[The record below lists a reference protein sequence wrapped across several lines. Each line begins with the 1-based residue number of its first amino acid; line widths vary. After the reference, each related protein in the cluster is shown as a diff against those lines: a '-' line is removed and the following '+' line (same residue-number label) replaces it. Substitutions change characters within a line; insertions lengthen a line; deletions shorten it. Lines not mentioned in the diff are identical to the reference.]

1 MVLPNKMEELSRR
14 KEVVMKSSRNFLFAM
29 LVLFVLFCLLQI
41 NLPKKFVWSPTFSHV
56 DKQPLGC
63 FVFDSVLT
71 QSLPNGYHV
80 TKKTFF
86 QLDQEH
92 AKEKISVLM
101 VVNQQDLKQ
110 LDVKYLCNIARRG
123 GKVMVVAS
131 SSFDDGRNADTVVGD
146 TVGGGKMEEVSVS
159 DDSHENPFVDELER
173 TFKVKIED
181 GMYFSLRGIL
191 SGLRAHDND
200 MYDTIYWNNRETM
213 YAVQPYRM
221 FYNMVGGTLFVDS
234 VPKVKRLAY
243 TLSTAGYD
251 YKYDSLYVGDFTR
264 FDTIVD
270 KKERIERI
278 DTFAIK
284 KVPAA
289 VSVPYGKGEVIFVSS
304 PLLFTNYGMLEGNT
318 FVYIFRLMSYLAD
331 LPVYRTEA
339 YVKTDAMLVA
349 EQSPFREFIKRPPL
363 RWALYLALL
372 GVVLFMIFTARRRQ
386 RVIPIMSKPANRSLE
401 FIQLIGTLYYQRKDH
416 VDLVRKKFKLFAEEL
431 RKTAGVDISDVNTDD
446 REYLLLAEKT
456 GMNCDRLKKVIRQIR
471 LVLHSEDNISV
482 EEMRSLIDAMD
493 TIVRHA
499 KNG

>member
-29 LVLFVLFCLLQI
+29 LVLFVLFCLLQV

-56 DKQPLGC
+56 DKQPFGC

-101 VVNQQDLKQ
+101 VVDQQDLKQ

-131 SSFDDGRNADTVVGD
+131 GSFDDGRNADTVV
-146 TVGGGKMEEVSVS
+146 
-159 DDSHENPFVDELER
+159 VDELER
-173 TFKVKIED
+173 TFKVRIED
-181 GMYFSLRGIL
+181 GTYFSLRGIL
-191 SGLRAHDND
+191 AGLKAHDND

-213 YAVQPYRM
+213 YAAQSYRM

-251 YKYDSLYVGDFTR
+251 YKHDSLYVGDFTG

-270 KKERIERI
+270 EKERIERI

-284 KVPAA
+284 KVPTA

-318 FVYIFRLMSYLAD
+318 SVYIFRLMSYLAD

-349 EQSPFREFIKRPPL
+349 EQSPFREFIRRPPL

-386 RVIPIMSKPANRSLE
+386 RVIPIISKPANRSLE
-401 FIQLIGTLYYQRKDH
+401 FIQLIGTLYYQRKNH

-456 GMNCDRLKKVIRQIR
+456 GMNSDRLKKVIRQIR
-471 LVLHSEDNISV
+471 LVLHSEGNISV

>member
-1 MVLPNKMEELSRR
+1 
-14 KEVVMKSSRNFLFAM
+14 MKSSRNFLFAM
-29 LVLFVLFCLLQI
+29 LVLFVLFCLLQV

-56 DKQPLGC
+56 DKQPFGC

-101 VVNQQDLKQ
+101 VVDQHNLKQ

-131 SSFDDGRNADTVVGD
+131 SSFDDGRNADTVV
-146 TVGGGKMEEVSVS
+146 
-159 DDSHENPFVDELER
+159 VDELER
-173 TFKVKIED
+173 TFKVRIED
-181 GMYFSLRGIL
+181 GLYFSLRGIL
-191 SGLRAHDND
+191 AGLKAHDND

-213 YAVQPYRM
+213 YAAQSYRM

-251 YKYDSLYVGDFTR
+251 YRQDSLYVGDFTG

-270 KKERIERI
+270 EKERIERI

-284 KVPAA
+284 KVPTA

-318 FVYIFRLMSYLAD
+318 SVYIFRLMSYLAD

-446 REYLLLAEKT
+446 REYQLLAEKT
-456 GMNCDRLKKVIRQIR
+456 GMNSDRLKKVIRQIR
-471 LVLHSEDNISV
+471 LVLHSEGNISV

>member
-1 MVLPNKMEELSRR
+1 
-14 KEVVMKSSRNFLFAM
+14 MKSSRNFLFAM
-29 LVLFVLFCLLQI
+29 LVLFVLFCLLQV

-101 VVNQQDLKQ
+101 VVDQQNLKQ

-131 SSFDDGRNADTVVGD
+131 GSFDDGRNADTVV
-146 TVGGGKMEEVSVS
+146 
-159 DDSHENPFVDELER
+159 VDELER
-173 TFKVKIED
+173 TFNVRIED
-181 GMYFSLRGIL
+181 GLYFSLRGIL
-191 SGLRAHDND
+191 SGLKAHDND
-200 MYDTIYWNNRETM
+200 RYDTIYWNNRETM
-213 YAVQPYRM
+213 YAAQSYRM

-251 YKYDSLYVGDFTR
+251 YKLDSLYVGDFTG

-270 KKERIERI
+270 EKERIERI

-284 KVPAA
+284 KVPTA

-318 FVYIFRLMSYLAD
+318 SVYIFRLMSYLAD

-456 GMNCDRLKKVIRQIR
+456 GMNSDRLKKVIRQIR
-471 LVLHSEDNISV
+471 LVLHSEGNISV

>member
-1 MVLPNKMEELSRR
+1 
-14 KEVVMKSSRNFLFAM
+14 MKSSRNFLFAM
-29 LVLFVLFCLLQI
+29 LVLFVLFCLLQV

-56 DKQPLGC
+56 DKQPFGC

-101 VVNQQDLKQ
+101 VVDQQDLKQ

-131 SSFDDGRNADTVVGD
+131 SSFDDGRNADTVV
-146 TVGGGKMEEVSVS
+146 
-159 DDSHENPFVDELER
+159 VDELER
-173 TFKVKIED
+173 TFKVRIED
-181 GMYFSLRGIL
+181 GTYFSLRGIL
-191 SGLRAHDND
+191 SGLKAHDND

-213 YAVQPYRM
+213 YAAQSYRM

-251 YKYDSLYVGDFTR
+251 YRQDSLYVGDFTR

-270 KKERIERI
+270 EKERIERI

-284 KVPAA
+284 KVPTA

-446 REYLLLAEKT
+446 REYLFLAEKT
-456 GMNCDRLKKVIRQIR
+456 GMNSNRLKKVIRQIR
-471 LVLHSEDNISV
+471 LVLHSEGNISV

>member
-1 MVLPNKMEELSRR
+1 
-14 KEVVMKSSRNFLFAM
+14 MKSSRNFLFAM
-29 LVLFVLFCLLQI
+29 LVLFVLFCLLQV

-56 DKQPLGC
+56 DKQPFGC

-101 VVNQQDLKQ
+101 VVDQQDLKQ

-131 SSFDDGRNADTVVGD
+131 SSFDDGRNADTVV
-146 TVGGGKMEEVSVS
+146 
-159 DDSHENPFVDELER
+159 VDELER
-173 TFKVKIED
+173 TFKVRIED

-191 SGLRAHDND
+191 AGLKAHDND

-213 YAVQPYRM
+213 YAAQSYRM

-251 YKYDSLYVGDFTR
+251 YRHDSLYVGDFTS

-270 KKERIERI
+270 EKERIERI

-284 KVPAA
+284 KIPAA

-386 RVIPIMSKPANRSLE
+386 RVIPIISKPANRSLE

-456 GMNCDRLKKVIRQIR
+456 GMNSDRLKKVIRQIR
-471 LVLHSEDNISV
+471 LVLHSEGNISV

>member
-1 MVLPNKMEELSRR
+1 MVLQNKMEELSRR

-29 LVLFVLFCLLQI
+29 LVLFVLFCLLQV

-56 DKQPLGC
+56 DKQPFGC

-101 VVNQQDLKQ
+101 VVDQQNLKQ

-131 SSFDDGRNADTVVGD
+131 SSFDDGRNADTVV
-146 TVGGGKMEEVSVS
+146 
-159 DDSHENPFVDELER
+159 VDELER
-173 TFKVKIED
+173 TFKVRIED

-191 SGLRAHDND
+191 AGLKAHDND

-213 YAVQPYRM
+213 YAAQSYRM

-251 YKYDSLYVGDFTR
+251 YRHDSLYVGDFTG

-270 KKERIERI
+270 EKERIERI

-456 GMNCDRLKKVIRQIR
+456 GMNSDRLKKVIRQIR
-471 LVLHSEDNISV
+471 LVLHSEGNISV

>member
-1 MVLPNKMEELSRR
+1 MVLQNKMEEFSRR

-29 LVLFVLFCLLQI
+29 LVLFVLFCLLQV

-63 FVFDSVLT
+63 FVFDSVLA

-92 AKEKISVLM
+92 PKEKISVLM

-131 SSFDDGRNADTVVGD
+131 GSFDDGRNADTVV
-146 TVGGGKMEEVSVS
+146 
-159 DDSHENPFVDELER
+159 VDELER
-173 TFKVKIED
+173 TFKVRIED
-181 GMYFSLRGIL
+181 GTYFSLRGIL
-191 SGLRAHDND
+191 AGLKAHDND

-213 YAVQPYRM
+213 YAAQSYRM

-243 TLSTAGYD
+243 TLSTAEYD
-251 YKYDSLYVGDFTR
+251 YKHDSLYVGDFTR

-318 FVYIFRLMSYLAD
+318 SVYIFRLMSYLAD

-446 REYLLLAEKT
+446 SEYLLLAEKT
-456 GMNCDRLKKVIRQIR
+456 GMNSDRLKKVIRQIR
-471 LVLHSEDNISV
+471 LVLHSEGNISV

>member
-1 MVLPNKMEELSRR
+1 
-14 KEVVMKSSRNFLFAM
+14 M
-29 LVLFVLFCLLQI
+29 LVLFVLFCLLQV

-101 VVNQQDLKQ
+101 VVDQQNLKQ

-131 SSFDDGRNADTVVGD
+131 GSFDDGRNADTVV
-146 TVGGGKMEEVSVS
+146 
-159 DDSHENPFVDELER
+159 VDELER
-173 TFKVKIED
+173 TFKVRIED
-181 GMYFSLRGIL
+181 GTYFSLRGIL
-191 SGLRAHDND
+191 SGLKAHDND

-213 YAVQPYRM
+213 YAAQPYRM

-251 YKYDSLYVGDFTR
+251 YKHDSLYVGDFTG

-270 KKERIERI
+270 EKERIERI

-284 KVPAA
+284 KIPVA

-318 FVYIFRLMSYLAD
+318 SVYIFRLMSYLAD

-456 GMNCDRLKKVIRQIR
+456 GMNSDRLKKVIRQIR
-471 LVLHSEDNISV
+471 LVLHSEGNISV

>member
-1 MVLPNKMEELSRR
+1 
-14 KEVVMKSSRNFLFAM
+14 MKSSRNFLFAM
-29 LVLFVLFCLLQI
+29 LVLFVLFCLLQV

-101 VVNQQDLKQ
+101 VVDQQNLKQ

-131 SSFDDGRNADTVVGD
+131 SSFDDGRNADTVV
-146 TVGGGKMEEVSVS
+146 
-159 DDSHENPFVDELER
+159 VDELER
-173 TFKVKIED
+173 TFKVRIE
-181 GMYFSLRGIL
+181 GGTYFSLRGIL
-191 SGLRAHDND
+191 SGLKAHDND

-213 YAVQPYRM
+213 YAAQPYKM

-251 YKYDSLYVGDFTR
+251 YKHDSLYVGDFTS

-270 KKERIERI
+270 EKERIERI

-284 KVPAA
+284 KVPTA

-318 FVYIFRLMSYLAD
+318 SVYIFRLMSYLAD

-456 GMNCDRLKKVIRQIR
+456 GMNSDRLKKVIRQIR
-471 LVLHSEDNISV
+471 LVLHSEGNISV

>member
-1 MVLPNKMEELSRR
+1 
-14 KEVVMKSSRNFLFAM
+14 MKSSRNFLFAM
-29 LVLFVLFCLLQI
+29 LVLFVLFCLLQV

-56 DKQPLGC
+56 DKQPFGC

-101 VVNQQDLKQ
+101 VVDQHNLKQ

-131 SSFDDGRNADTVVGD
+131 SSFDDGRNADTVV
-146 TVGGGKMEEVSVS
+146 
-159 DDSHENPFVDELER
+159 VDELER
-173 TFKVKIED
+173 TFKVRIED
-181 GMYFSLRGIL
+181 GTYFSLRGIL
-191 SGLRAHDND
+191 SGLKAHDND

-213 YAVQPYRM
+213 YAAQSYRM

-251 YKYDSLYVGDFTR
+251 YKLDSLYVGDFTG

-270 KKERIERI
+270 EKERIERI

-284 KVPAA
+284 KVPTA

-318 FVYIFRLMSYLAD
+318 SVYIFRLMSYLAD

-446 REYLLLAEKT
+446 REYQLLAEKT
-456 GMNCDRLKKVIRQIR
+456 GMNSDRLKKVIRQIR
-471 LVLHSEDNISV
+471 LVLHSEGNISV

>member
-1 MVLPNKMEELSRR
+1 
-14 KEVVMKSSRNFLFAM
+14 MKSSRNFLFAM
-29 LVLFVLFCLLQI
+29 LVLFVLFCLLQV

-56 DKQPLGC
+56 DKQPFGC

-92 AKEKISVLM
+92 AKERISVLM
-101 VVNQQDLKQ
+101 VVDQQDLKQ
-110 LDVKYLCNIARRG
+110 VDVKYLCNIARRG

-131 SSFDDGRNADTVVGD
+131 SSFDDGRNADTVV
-146 TVGGGKMEEVSVS
+146 
-159 DDSHENPFVDELER
+159 VDELER
-173 TFKVKIED
+173 TFKVRIED
-181 GMYFSLRGIL
+181 GTYFSLRGIL
-191 SGLRAHDND
+191 SGLKAHDND

-213 YAVQPYRM
+213 YAAQPYKM

-251 YKYDSLYVGDFTR
+251 YRLDSLYVGDFTS

-270 KKERIERI
+270 EKERIERI

-284 KVPAA
+284 KVPTA

-318 FVYIFRLMSYLAD
+318 SVYIFRLMSYLAD

-386 RVIPIMSKPANRSLE
+386 RVIPIISKPANRSLE

-456 GMNCDRLKKVIRQIR
+456 GMNSDRLKKVIRQIR
-471 LVLHSEDNISV
+471 LVLHSEGNISV

>member
-1 MVLPNKMEELSRR
+1 
-14 KEVVMKSSRNFLFAM
+14 MKSSRNFLFAM
-29 LVLFVLFCLLQI
+29 LVLFVLFCLLQV

-86 QLDQEH
+86 QLDEEH

-101 VVNQQDLKQ
+101 VVDQQNLKQ

-131 SSFDDGRNADTVVGD
+131 GSFDDGRNADTVV
-146 TVGGGKMEEVSVS
+146 
-159 DDSHENPFVDELER
+159 VDELER
-173 TFKVKIED
+173 TFNVRIED
-181 GMYFSLRGIL
+181 GTYFSLRGIL
-191 SGLRAHDND
+191 AGLKAHDND

-213 YAVQPYRM
+213 YAAQSYRM

-251 YKYDSLYVGDFTR
+251 YKHDSLYVGDFTG

-270 KKERIERI
+270 EKERIERI

-284 KVPAA
+284 KIPVA

-318 FVYIFRLMSYLAD
+318 SVYIFRLMSYLAD

-456 GMNCDRLKKVIRQIR
+456 GMNSDRLKKVIRQIR
-471 LVLHSEDNISV
+471 LVLHSEGNISV

>member
-1 MVLPNKMEELSRR
+1 MVLQNKMEELSRR

-29 LVLFVLFCLLQI
+29 LVLFVLFCLLQV

-101 VVNQQDLKQ
+101 VVDQQDLKQ

-131 SSFDDGRNADTVVGD
+131 SSFDDGRNADTVV
-146 TVGGGKMEEVSVS
+146 
-159 DDSHENPFVDELER
+159 VDELER

-181 GMYFSLRGIL
+181 GIYFSLRGIL
-191 SGLRAHDND
+191 SGLKAHDND

-213 YAVQPYRM
+213 YAAQSYRM
-221 FYNMVGGTLFVDS
+221 FYNLVGGTLFVDS

-284 KVPAA
+284 KIPAA

-431 RKTAGVDISDVNTDD
+431 RKTAGVDISEVNTDD
-446 REYLLLAEKT
+446 SEYLLLAEKT
-456 GMNCDRLKKVIRQIR
+456 GMNSDRLKKVIRQIR
-471 LVLHSEDNISV
+471 LVLHSEGNISV

>member
-1 MVLPNKMEELSRR
+1 
-14 KEVVMKSSRNFLFAM
+14 MKSSRNFLFAM
-29 LVLFVLFCLLQI
+29 LVLFVLFCLLQV

-56 DKQPLGC
+56 DKQPFGC

-101 VVNQQDLKQ
+101 VVDQQNLKQ

-131 SSFDDGRNADTVVGD
+131 SSFDDGRNADTAV
-146 TVGGGKMEEVSVS
+146 
-159 DDSHENPFVDELER
+159 VDELER

-181 GMYFSLRGIL
+181 GLYFSLRGIL
-191 SGLRAHDND
+191 SGLKAHDND

-213 YAVQPYRM
+213 YAAQSYRM

-243 TLSTAGYD
+243 TLSAAGYD
-251 YKYDSLYVGDFTR
+251 YKLDSLYVGDFTR

-270 KKERIERI
+270 EKERIERI

-284 KVPAA
+284 KVPTA
-289 VSVPYGKGEVIFVSS
+289 VSVPYGNGEVIFVSS

-318 FVYIFRLMSYLAD
+318 SVYIFRLMSYLAD

-372 GVVLFMIFTARRRQ
+372 GVGLFMIFTARRRQ

-446 REYLLLAEKT
+446 REYQLLAEKT
-456 GMNCDRLKKVIRQIR
+456 GMNSDRLKKVIRQIR
-471 LVLHSEDNISV
+471 LVLHSEGNISV

>member
-1 MVLPNKMEELSRR
+1 MVLQNKMEEFPRR

-29 LVLFVLFCLLQI
+29 LVLFVLFCLLQV

-92 AKEKISVLM
+92 PKEKISVLM
-101 VVNQQDLKQ
+101 VVDQQDLKQ

-131 SSFDDGRNADTVVGD
+131 GSFDDGRNADTVV
-146 TVGGGKMEEVSVS
+146 
-159 DDSHENPFVDELER
+159 VDELER
-173 TFKVKIED
+173 TFKVRIED
-181 GMYFSLRGIL
+181 GTYFSLRGIL
-191 SGLRAHDND
+191 AGLKAHDND

-213 YAVQPYRM
+213 YAAQPYRM

-251 YKYDSLYVGDFTR
+251 YRHDSLYVGDFTG

-270 KKERIERI
+270 EKERIERI

-318 FVYIFRLMSYLAD
+318 SVYIFRLMSYLAD

-416 VDLVRKKFKLFAEEL
+416 VNLVRKKFKLFAEEL

-446 REYLLLAEKT
+446 SEYLLLAEKT
-456 GMNCDRLKKVIRQIR
+456 GMNSDRLKKVIRQIR
-471 LVLHSEDNISV
+471 LVLHSEGNISV

-493 TIVRHA
+493 TIVSHA

>member
-1 MVLPNKMEELSRR
+1 
-14 KEVVMKSSRNFLFAM
+14 MKSSRNFLFAM
-29 LVLFVLFCLLQI
+29 LVLFVLFCLLQV

-56 DKQPLGC
+56 DKQPFGC

-101 VVNQQDLKQ
+101 VVDQQDLKQ

-131 SSFDDGRNADTVVGD
+131 SSFDDGRNADTVV
-146 TVGGGKMEEVSVS
+146 
-159 DDSHENPFVDELER
+159 VDELER
-173 TFKVKIED
+173 TFKVRIED

-191 SGLRAHDND
+191 SGLKAHDND

-213 YAVQPYRM
+213 YAAQSYRM

-318 FVYIFRLMSYLAD
+318 SVYIFRLMSYLAD

-386 RVIPIMSKPANRSLE
+386 RVIPIISKPANRSLE

-456 GMNCDRLKKVIRQIR
+456 GMNSDRLKKVIRQIR
-471 LVLHSEDNISV
+471 LVLHSEGNISV

>member
-1 MVLPNKMEELSRR
+1 
-14 KEVVMKSSRNFLFAM
+14 M
-29 LVLFVLFCLLQI
+29 LVLFVLFCLLQV

-92 AKEKISVLM
+92 VKEKISVLM
-101 VVNQQDLKQ
+101 VVDQQNLKQ

-131 SSFDDGRNADTVVGD
+131 GSFDDGRNADTVV
-146 TVGGGKMEEVSVS
+146 
-159 DDSHENPFVDELER
+159 VDELER
-173 TFKVKIED
+173 TFNVRIED
-181 GMYFSLRGIL
+181 GTYFSLRGIL
-191 SGLRAHDND
+191 AGLKAHDND

-213 YAVQPYRM
+213 YAAQSYRM

-251 YKYDSLYVGDFTR
+251 YKHDSLYVGDFTG

-270 KKERIERI
+270 EKERIERI

-284 KVPAA
+284 KVPVA

-456 GMNCDRLKKVIRQIR
+456 GMNSDRLKKVIRQIR
-471 LVLHSEDNISV
+471 LVLHSEGNISV

>member
-29 LVLFVLFCLLQI
+29 LVLFVLFCLLQV

-101 VVNQQDLKQ
+101 VVDQQDLKR

-131 SSFDDGRNADTVVGD
+131 SSFDDGRNADTVV
-146 TVGGGKMEEVSVS
+146 
-159 DDSHENPFVDELER
+159 VDELER

-181 GMYFSLRGIL
+181 GRFFSLRGIL
-191 SGLRAHDND
+191 SGLREHDND

-213 YAVQPYRM
+213 YAAQSYRM

-251 YKYDSLYVGDFTR
+251 YKHDSLYVGDFTR

-456 GMNCDRLKKVIRQIR
+456 GMNSDRLKKVIRQIR
-471 LVLHSEDNISV
+471 LVLHSEGNISV

>member
-1 MVLPNKMEELSRR
+1 
-14 KEVVMKSSRNFLFAM
+14 M
-29 LVLFVLFCLLQI
+29 LVLFVLFCLLQV

-101 VVNQQDLKQ
+101 VVDQQNLKQ

-131 SSFDDGRNADTVVGD
+131 SSFDDGRNADTVV
-146 TVGGGKMEEVSVS
+146 
-159 DDSHENPFVDELER
+159 VDELER
-173 TFKVKIED
+173 TFKVRIED
-181 GMYFSLRGIL
+181 GTYFSLRGIL
-191 SGLRAHDND
+191 AGLKAHDND

-213 YAVQPYRM
+213 YAAQSYRM

-251 YKYDSLYVGDFTR
+251 YKLDSLYVGDFTS

-270 KKERIERI
+270 EKERIERI

-284 KVPAA
+284 KVPTA

-456 GMNCDRLKKVIRQIR
+456 GMNSDRLKKVIRQIR
-471 LVLHSEDNISV
+471 LVLHSEGNISV

>member
-1 MVLPNKMEELSRR
+1 
-14 KEVVMKSSRNFLFAM
+14 MKSSRNFLFAM
-29 LVLFVLFCLLQI
+29 LVLFVLFCLLQV

-56 DKQPLGC
+56 DKQPFGC

-101 VVNQQDLKQ
+101 VVDQHNLKQ

-131 SSFDDGRNADTVVGD
+131 SSFDDGRNADTAV
-146 TVGGGKMEEVSVS
+146 
-159 DDSHENPFVDELER
+159 VDELER
-173 TFKVKIED
+173 TFKVRIED
-181 GMYFSLRGIL
+181 GLYFSLRGIL
-191 SGLRAHDND
+191 AGLKAHDND

-213 YAVQPYRM
+213 YAAQSYRM

-251 YKYDSLYVGDFTR
+251 YRLDSLYVGDFTG

-270 KKERIERI
+270 EKERIERI

-284 KVPAA
+284 KIPVA

-318 FVYIFRLMSYLAD
+318 SVYIFRLMSYLAD

-386 RVIPIMSKPANRSLE
+386 RVIPIISKPANRSLE

-456 GMNCDRLKKVIRQIR
+456 GMNSDRLKKVIRQIR
-471 LVLHSEDNISV
+471 LVLHSEGNISV

>member
-1 MVLPNKMEELSRR
+1 
-14 KEVVMKSSRNFLFAM
+14 MKSSRNFLFAM
-29 LVLFVLFCLLQI
+29 LVLFVLFCLLQV

-101 VVNQQDLKQ
+101 VVDQQNLKQ

-131 SSFDDGRNADTVVGD
+131 SSFDDGRNADTVV
-146 TVGGGKMEEVSVS
+146 
-159 DDSHENPFVDELER
+159 VDELER
-173 TFKVKIED
+173 TFKVRIED
-181 GMYFSLRGIL
+181 GLYFSLRGIL
-191 SGLRAHDND
+191 AGLKAHDND

-213 YAVQPYRM
+213 YAAQSYRM
-221 FYNMVGGTLFVDS
+221 FYNMVGGILFVDS

-251 YKYDSLYVGDFTR
+251 YRHDSLYVGDFTS

-270 KKERIERI
+270 EKERIERI

-284 KVPAA
+284 KVPTA

-318 FVYIFRLMSYLAD
+318 SVYIFRLMSYLAD

-456 GMNCDRLKKVIRQIR
+456 GMNSDRLKKVIRQIR
-471 LVLHSEDNISV
+471 LVLHSEGNISV

>member
-1 MVLPNKMEELSRR
+1 
-14 KEVVMKSSRNFLFAM
+14 MKSSRNFLFAM
-29 LVLFVLFCLLQI
+29 LVLFVLFCLLQV

-56 DKQPLGC
+56 DKQPFGC

-101 VVNQQDLKQ
+101 VVDQQNLKQ

-131 SSFDDGRNADTVVGD
+131 SSFDDGRNADTVV
-146 TVGGGKMEEVSVS
+146 
-159 DDSHENPFVDELER
+159 VDELER
-173 TFKVKIED
+173 TFKVRIED

-191 SGLRAHDND
+191 SGLKAHDND

-213 YAVQPYRM
+213 YAAQSYRM

-284 KVPAA
+284 KVPTA

-318 FVYIFRLMSYLAD
+318 SVYIFRLMSYLAD

-456 GMNCDRLKKVIRQIR
+456 GMNSDRLKKVIRQIR
-471 LVLHSEDNISV
+471 LVLHSEGNISV

>member
-1 MVLPNKMEELSRR
+1 
-14 KEVVMKSSRNFLFAM
+14 MKSSRNFLFAM
-29 LVLFVLFCLLQI
+29 LVLFVLFCLLQV

-101 VVNQQDLKQ
+101 VVDQQNLKQ

-131 SSFDDGRNADTVVGD
+131 SSFDDGRNADTVV
-146 TVGGGKMEEVSVS
+146 
-159 DDSHENPFVDELER
+159 VDELER
-173 TFKVKIED
+173 TFNVRIED
-181 GMYFSLRGIL
+181 GTYFSLRGIL
-191 SGLRAHDND
+191 AGLKAHDND

-213 YAVQPYRM
+213 YAAQPYRM

-251 YKYDSLYVGDFTR
+251 YRQDSLYVGDFTG

-270 KKERIERI
+270 EKERIERI

-284 KVPAA
+284 KIPVA

-456 GMNCDRLKKVIRQIR
+456 GMNSDRLKKVIRQIR
-471 LVLHSEDNISV
+471 LVLHSEGNISV

>member
-1 MVLPNKMEELSRR
+1 
-14 KEVVMKSSRNFLFAM
+14 MKSSRNFLFAM
-29 LVLFVLFCLLQI
+29 LVLFVLFCLLQV

-101 VVNQQDLKQ
+101 VVDQQDLKQ
-110 LDVKYLCNIARRG
+110 LDVKYLCNIAHRG

-131 SSFDDGRNADTVVGD
+131 SSFDDGRNADTVV
-146 TVGGGKMEEVSVS
+146 
-159 DDSHENPFVDELER
+159 VDELER

-191 SGLRAHDND
+191 NVLRAHDND

-213 YAVQPYRM
+213 YAAQSYRM

-251 YKYDSLYVGDFTR
+251 YRQDSLYVGDFTG

-270 KKERIERI
+270 EKERIERI

-284 KVPAA
+284 KVPTA

-318 FVYIFRLMSYLAD
+318 SVYIFRLMSYLAD

-456 GMNCDRLKKVIRQIR
+456 GMNSDRLKKVIRQIR
-471 LVLHSEDNISV
+471 LVLHSEGNISV

>member
-14 KEVVMKSSRNFLFAM
+14 KEVVMKSSRNFLFVM
-29 LVLFVLFCLLQI
+29 LVLFVLFCLLQV

-56 DKQPLGC
+56 DKQPFGC

-101 VVNQQDLKQ
+101 VVDQQNLKQ

-131 SSFDDGRNADTVVGD
+131 SSFDDGRNADTVV
-146 TVGGGKMEEVSVS
+146 
-159 DDSHENPFVDELER
+159 VDELER
-173 TFKVKIED
+173 TFKVRIED

-191 SGLRAHDND
+191 SGLKAHDND

-213 YAVQPYRM
+213 YAAQSYRM

-251 YKYDSLYVGDFTR
+251 YKHDSLYVGDFTG

-270 KKERIERI
+270 EKERIERI

-456 GMNCDRLKKVIRQIR
+456 GMNSDRLKKVIRQIR
-471 LVLHSEDNISV
+471 LVLHSEGNISV

>member
-1 MVLPNKMEELSRR
+1 
-14 KEVVMKSSRNFLFAM
+14 M
-29 LVLFVLFCLLQI
+29 LVLFVLFCLLQV

-56 DKQPLGC
+56 DKQPFGC

-101 VVNQQDLKQ
+101 VVDQQNLKQ

-131 SSFDDGRNADTVVGD
+131 SSFDDGRNADTVV
-146 TVGGGKMEEVSVS
+146 
-159 DDSHENPFVDELER
+159 VDELER

-191 SGLRAHDND
+191 SGLKAHDND

-213 YAVQPYRM
+213 YAAQSYRM

-251 YKYDSLYVGDFTR
+251 YRHDSLYVGDFTG

-270 KKERIERI
+270 EKERIERI

-284 KVPAA
+284 KIPVA

-471 LVLHSEDNISV
+471 LVLHSEGNISV

>member
-1 MVLPNKMEELSRR
+1 
-14 KEVVMKSSRNFLFAM
+14 MKSSRNFLFAM
-29 LVLFVLFCLLQI
+29 LVLFVLFCLLQV

-63 FVFDSVLT
+63 FVFDSILT

-131 SSFDDGRNADTVVGD
+131 SSFDDGRNADTVV
-146 TVGGGKMEEVSVS
+146 
-159 DDSHENPFVDELER
+159 VDELER

-191 SGLRAHDND
+191 AGLKAHDND

-213 YAVQPYRM
+213 YAAQSYRM

-284 KVPAA
+284 KIPAA

-431 RKTAGVDISDVNTDD
+431 RKTAGVDISEVNTDD
-446 REYLLLAEKT
+446 SEYLLLAEKT
-456 GMNCDRLKKVIRQIR
+456 GMNSDRLKKVIRQIR
-471 LVLHSEDNISV
+471 LVLHSEGNISV

>member
-1 MVLPNKMEELSRR
+1 
-14 KEVVMKSSRNFLFAM
+14 M
-29 LVLFVLFCLLQI
+29 LVLFVLFCLLQV

-101 VVNQQDLKQ
+101 VVDQQNLKQ

-131 SSFDDGRNADTVVGD
+131 GSFDDGRNADTVV
-146 TVGGGKMEEVSVS
+146 
-159 DDSHENPFVDELER
+159 VDELER
-173 TFKVKIED
+173 TFKVRIED
-181 GMYFSLRGIL
+181 GTYFSLRGIL
-191 SGLRAHDND
+191 AGLKAHDND

-213 YAVQPYRM
+213 YAAQPYRM

-251 YKYDSLYVGDFTR
+251 YRLDSLYVGDFTG

-270 KKERIERI
+270 EKERIERI

-284 KVPAA
+284 KIPVA

-318 FVYIFRLMSYLAD
+318 SVYIFRLMSYLAD

-456 GMNCDRLKKVIRQIR
+456 GMNSDRLKKVIRQIR
-471 LVLHSEDNISV
+471 LVLHSEGNISV

>member
-29 LVLFVLFCLLQI
+29 LVLFVLFCLLQV

-101 VVNQQDLKQ
+101 VVDQQDLKQ

-131 SSFDDGRNADTVVGD
+131 SSFDDGRNADTVV
-146 TVGGGKMEEVSVS
+146 
-159 DDSHENPFVDELER
+159 VDELER
-173 TFKVKIED
+173 TFKVRIED

-191 SGLRAHDND
+191 AGLKAHDND

-213 YAVQPYRM
+213 YAAQSYRM

-251 YKYDSLYVGDFTR
+251 CKHDSLYVGDFTG

-284 KVPAA
+284 KIPTA

-363 RWALYLALL
+363 RWTLYLALL

-456 GMNCDRLKKVIRQIR
+456 GMNSDRLKKVIRQIR
-471 LVLHSEDNISV
+471 LVLHSEGNISV

>member
-1 MVLPNKMEELSRR
+1 
-14 KEVVMKSSRNFLFAM
+14 MKSSRNFLFAM
-29 LVLFVLFCLLQI
+29 LVLFVLFCLLQV

-101 VVNQQDLKQ
+101 VVDQQDLKR

-131 SSFDDGRNADTVVGD
+131 SSFDDGRNADTVV
-146 TVGGGKMEEVSVS
+146 
-159 DDSHENPFVDELER
+159 VDELER

-181 GMYFSLRGIL
+181 GLYFSLRGIL
-191 SGLRAHDND
+191 AGLKAHDND

-213 YAVQPYRM
+213 YAAQSYRM

-234 VPKVKRLAY
+234 VPKVKKLAY

-284 KVPAA
+284 KIPAA

-456 GMNCDRLKKVIRQIR
+456 GMNSDRLKKVIRQIR
-471 LVLHSEDNISV
+471 LVLHSEGNISV

>member
-1 MVLPNKMEELSRR
+1 
-14 KEVVMKSSRNFLFAM
+14 MKSSRNFLFAM
-29 LVLFVLFCLLQI
+29 LVLFVLFCLLQV

-56 DKQPLGC
+56 DKQPFGC

-101 VVNQQDLKQ
+101 VVDQQDLKQ

-131 SSFDDGRNADTVVGD
+131 SSFDDGRNADTVV
-146 TVGGGKMEEVSVS
+146 
-159 DDSHENPFVDELER
+159 VDELER

-181 GMYFSLRGIL
+181 GLYFSLRGIL
-191 SGLRAHDND
+191 SGLKAHDND

-213 YAVQPYRM
+213 YAAQSYRM

-251 YKYDSLYVGDFTR
+251 YKHDSLYVGDFTS

-270 KKERIERI
+270 EKERIERI

-284 KVPAA
+284 KVPTA

-318 FVYIFRLMSYLAD
+318 SVYIFRLMSYLAD

-456 GMNCDRLKKVIRQIR
+456 GMNSDRLKKVIRQIR
-471 LVLHSEDNISV
+471 LVLHSEGNISV

>member
-1 MVLPNKMEELSRR
+1 MVLQNKMEEVSRR
-14 KEVVMKSSRNFLFAM
+14 KEVVMKSSRNFLFSM
-29 LVLFVLFCLLQI
+29 FVLFVLFCLLQV

-63 FVFDSVLT
+63 FVFDSILA

-131 SSFDDGRNADTVVGD
+131 SSLDDGRNADTVV
-146 TVGGGKMEEVSVS
+146 
-159 DDSHENPFVDELER
+159 VDELER

-181 GMYFSLRGIL
+181 GMFFSLRGIL
-191 SGLRAHDND
+191 AGLKAHDND

-213 YAVQPYRM
+213 YAAQSYRM

-270 KKERIERI
+270 KKERIGRI

-431 RKTAGVDISDVNTDD
+431 RKTAGVDISEVNTDD
-446 REYLLLAEKT
+446 SEYLLLAEKT
-456 GMNCDRLKKVIRQIR
+456 GMNSDRLKKVIRQIR
-471 LVLHSEDNISV
+471 LVLHSEGNISV

>member
-1 MVLPNKMEELSRR
+1 
-14 KEVVMKSSRNFLFAM
+14 MKSSRNFLFAM
-29 LVLFVLFCLLQI
+29 LVLFVLFCLLQV

-101 VVNQQDLKQ
+101 VVDQQNLKQ

-131 SSFDDGRNADTVVGD
+131 SSFDDGRNADTVV
-146 TVGGGKMEEVSVS
+146 
-159 DDSHENPFVDELER
+159 VDELER
-173 TFKVKIED
+173 TFKVRIED
-181 GMYFSLRGIL
+181 GTYFSLRGIL
-191 SGLRAHDND
+191 AGLKAHDND

-213 YAVQPYRM
+213 YAAQSYRM

-251 YKYDSLYVGDFTR
+251 YKHDSLYVGDFTR

-284 KVPAA
+284 KVPTA

-456 GMNCDRLKKVIRQIR
+456 GMNSDRLKKVIRQIR
-471 LVLHSEDNISV
+471 LVLHSEGNISV

>member
-1 MVLPNKMEELSRR
+1 
-14 KEVVMKSSRNFLFAM
+14 MKSSRNFLFAM
-29 LVLFVLFCLLQI
+29 LVLFVLFCLLQV

-56 DKQPLGC
+56 DKQPFGC

-101 VVNQQDLKQ
+101 VVDQQNLKQ

-131 SSFDDGRNADTVVGD
+131 SSFDDGRNADTVV
-146 TVGGGKMEEVSVS
+146 
-159 DDSHENPFVDELER
+159 VDELER
-173 TFKVKIED
+173 TFKVRIE
-181 GMYFSLRGIL
+181 GGTYFSLRGIL
-191 SGLRAHDND
+191 SGLKAHDND

-213 YAVQPYRM
+213 YAAQPYKM

-251 YKYDSLYVGDFTR
+251 YKHDSLYVGDFTS

-270 KKERIERI
+270 EKERIERI

-284 KVPAA
+284 KVPTA

-318 FVYIFRLMSYLAD
+318 SVYIFRLMSYLAD
-331 LPVYRTEA
+331 LPVYRTEV

-456 GMNCDRLKKVIRQIR
+456 GMNSDRLKKMIRQIR
-471 LVLHSEDNISV
+471 LVLHSEGNISV

>member
-1 MVLPNKMEELSRR
+1 
-14 KEVVMKSSRNFLFAM
+14 MKSSRNFLFVM
-29 LVLFVLFCLLQI
+29 LVLFVLFCLLQV

-101 VVNQQDLKQ
+101 VVDQQNLKQ

-131 SSFDDGRNADTVVGD
+131 SSFDDGRNVDTVV
-146 TVGGGKMEEVSVS
+146 
-159 DDSHENPFVDELER
+159 VDELER
-173 TFKVKIED
+173 TFKVRIED
-181 GMYFSLRGIL
+181 GTYFSLRGIL
-191 SGLRAHDND
+191 AGLKAHDND

-213 YAVQPYRM
+213 YAAQPYRM

-251 YKYDSLYVGDFTR
+251 YRHDSLYVGDFTG

-270 KKERIERI
+270 EKERIERI

-284 KVPAA
+284 KIPVA

-386 RVIPIMSKPANRSLE
+386 RVIPIMLKPANRSLE

-456 GMNCDRLKKVIRQIR
+456 GMNSDRLKKVIRQIR
-471 LVLHSEDNISV
+471 LVLHSEGNISV

>member
-1 MVLPNKMEELSRR
+1 MLLPNKMEELSRR

-29 LVLFVLFCLLQI
+29 LVLFVLFCLLQV

-56 DKQPLGC
+56 DKQPFGC

-101 VVNQQDLKQ
+101 VVDQHNLKQ

-131 SSFDDGRNADTVVGD
+131 SSLDDGRNADTVV
-146 TVGGGKMEEVSVS
+146 
-159 DDSHENPFVDELER
+159 VDELER
-173 TFKVKIED
+173 TFKVRIED

-191 SGLRAHDND
+191 SGLKAHDND

-213 YAVQPYRM
+213 YAAQSYRM

-243 TLSTAGYD
+243 TLSTTGYD
-251 YKYDSLYVGDFTR
+251 YKLDSLYVGDFTG

-270 KKERIERI
+270 EKERIERI

-284 KVPAA
+284 KVPTA

-318 FVYIFRLMSYLAD
+318 SVYIFRLMSYLAD

-456 GMNCDRLKKVIRQIR
+456 GMNSDRLKKVIRQIR
-471 LVLHSEDNISV
+471 LVLHSEGNISV

>member
-1 MVLPNKMEELSRR
+1 
-14 KEVVMKSSRNFLFAM
+14 MKSSRNFLFAM
-29 LVLFVLFCLLQI
+29 LVLFVLFCLLQV

-56 DKQPLGC
+56 DKQPFGC

-101 VVNQQDLKQ
+101 VVDQQDLKQ

-131 SSFDDGRNADTVVGD
+131 SSFDDGRNADTVV
-146 TVGGGKMEEVSVS
+146 
-159 DDSHENPFVDELER
+159 VDELER
-173 TFKVKIED
+173 TFKVRIED
-181 GMYFSLRGIL
+181 GTYFSLRGIL
-191 SGLRAHDND
+191 AGLKAHDND

-213 YAVQPYRM
+213 YAAQSYRM

-251 YKYDSLYVGDFTR
+251 YRQDSLYVGDFTG

-270 KKERIERI
+270 EKERIERI

-284 KVPAA
+284 KVPTA

-318 FVYIFRLMSYLAD
+318 SVYIFRLMSYLAD

-349 EQSPFREFIKRPPL
+349 EQSPFREFIRRPPL

-456 GMNCDRLKKVIRQIR
+456 GMNSDRLKKVIRQIR
-471 LVLHSEDNISV
+471 LVLHSEGNISV